1 MKRHILFLVS
11 MFTALTL
18 HAGTHG
24 QVDVIVMIS
33 HDELQLW
40 FVDATDA
47 TALDESTFNLQS
59 SIFNLQSSIFN
70 IMGQSV
76 GSNYHGVVIRN
87 GIKQLQ

>member
-59 SIFNLQSSIFN
+59 STFN
-70 IMGQSV
+70 ILGQSV
-76 GSNYHGVVIRN
+76 GSNNHGVVIRN